1 MSLKKFFSVGEYL
14 SSLTDQQLLVAEQV
28 RQAISQAVPEA
39 EETISYN
46 MPAYKFKGVLVYFA
60 AWKNHLGY
68 YPLPSGIEAF
78 RDQLK
83 EYEVSK
89 GAIQFPY
96 SHPLP
101 LQLIADIARF
111 RLEENR
117 SKKK

>member
-1 MSLKKFFSVGEYL
+1 MKKFLSVNEYL

-28 RQAISQAVPEA
+28 RQVIRQAVPEA
-39 EETISYN
+39 EEAISYN
-46 MPAYKFKGVLVYFA
+46 MPAYKFI
-60 AWKNHLGY
+60 GY
-68 YPLPSGIEAF
+68 YPLLSGIEAF

-101 LQLIADIARF
+101 LQLIAAIARF
-111 RLEENR
+111 RYEENL
-117 SKKK
+117 KKKK